1 MRNSNWGRWGADDER
16 GTLNMLTDAHVGQ
29 ATRIPTRGKVYSLGA
44 PVGRDGPI
52 GLRNTTHHYMS
63 RILNDPSPGGTGSAD
78 DVLVTHCHA
87 STHLDGLCHI
97 WYDSQLYN
105 GHSASEVTPGGAL
118 RCGVQNVDWIIT
130 RGVLLDIAALKGVT
144 RLENDYAVT
153 GDDLDGAAKARGVD
167 IRPGDVVLFRTGWYS
182 RYLEGTADLRGD
194 YPGLSASAAEWIT
207 AHDLCAI
214 GADNVAVEIWP
225 PAKTRRAANP
235 PADAER
241 PRRIPDRASESGRPR
256 TGRAQRVL
264 VHCSPVK
271 DFRRSRQSDKPP
283 GDRLNGNY
291 GYGSLE

>member
-1 MRNSNWGRWGADDER
+1 MNNVRNSNWGRWGVEDER
-16 GTLNMLTDAHVGQ
+16 GALNMLTSEHVGQ
-29 ATRIPTRGKVYSLGA
+29 AMRIPSQGKVYSLGA
-44 PVGRDGPI
+44 PVGREGPI

-63 RILNDPSPGGTGSAD
+63 IIDNDPSPGGKGSAD

-87 STHLDGLCHI
+87 STHIDGLCHI

-105 GHSASEVTPGGAL
+105 GHSASEVTPAGAQ

-153 GDDLDGAAKARGVD
+153 GDDLDAAAKARGVD
-167 IRPGDVVLFRTGWYS
+167 ILPGDVVLFRTGWYT

-194 YPGLSASAAEWIT
+194 YPGLSASAADWIT

-225 PAKTRRAANP
+225 PEKPGGLPIHRLMLRDLGGYLIELMNLEDLARDGHTEFLFVAAPLRISGGVGSPINP
-235 PADAER
+235 LA
-241 PRRIPDRASESGRPR
+241 I
-256 TGRAQRVL
+256 V
-264 VHCSPVK
+264 
-271 DFRRSRQSDKPP
+271 
-283 GDRLNGNY
+283 
-291 GYGSLE
+291 